1 MRFPRSVVVAVA
13 LFALVGIVAAF
24 AFLDDGRASRSTRG
38 PSEPSEQPVPTPT
51 GPFRFVVLGDFGNG
65 SQAELKV
72 AGAIDDWTDAHPVNA
87 LVTTGDNVYESGSPT
102 RFAEAWEGPFGWVS
116 VEGIPVVATL
126 GNHDVETQGG
136 APVMGLLD
144 MPSRWYTRRIGPVEF
159 IVLDANRPTDPRQ
172 LDFLRR
178 AVATST
184 ARWKIAVFHQPAYS
198 CSRHGSTPEVD
209 DLWLP
214 LLAGDGVDLVLNG
227 HDHAYQR
234 FGPID
239 GTTYVVTGGGGAPL
253 YHEDDCPDGT
263 PEPEAKRVVHHFVTL
278 VVSGSRLRIEAL
290 DSRLRSIDEVDLVE
304 TKNG

>member
-1 MRFPRSVVVAVA
+1 MRFPRSVIVGVVFFV
-13 LFALVGIVAAF
+13 LVGVAAAF
-24 AFLDDGRASRSTRG
+24 AFLDDDHAAPSPRSLA
-38 PSEPSEQPVPTPT
+38 EPSEQPVDPPT

-65 SQAELKV
+65 SQGELKI
-72 AGAIDDWTDAHPVNA
+72 AGAIDDWTDAHPINA
-87 LVTTGDNVYESGSPT
+87 LVTTGDNVYESGAPA
-102 RFAEAWEGPFGWVS
+102 RFAEAWHGPFGWVS
-116 VEGIPVVATL
+116 RERIPVVATL
-126 GNHDVETQGG
+126 GNHDIETQAG

-172 LDFLRR
+172 LDFLRHVL
-178 AVATST
+178 ASST

-214 LLAGDGVDLVLNG
+214 LLARDGVDLVLNG

-234 FGPID
+234 FGPIN
-239 GTTYVVTGGGGAPL
+239 GTTYVVTGGGGASL

-263 PEPEAKRVVHHFVTL
+263 PTPDVKRVVHHFVTL
-278 VVSGSRLRIEAL
+278 VVSGSRLRIEAF
-290 DSRLRSIDEVDLVE
+290 DSRLRPIDKVDLAE
-304 TKNG
+304 AKPG